1 LAARALAASGDG
13 PTLIE
18 AVTYRLEGHS
28 TSDDPRVY
36 RPDALVE
43 PWRRK
48 DPLLR
53 LATFL
58 ERRGA
63 LDGAARAALADDVKA
78 EIRQALAEA
87 EALAPA
93 PPLETLFEGVFAEP
107 LRQQRE
113 QWEELRAAVAA
124 DPRVA
129 SSAVEP

>member
-1 LAARALAASGDG
+1 M
-13 PTLIE
+13 IE

-36 RPDALVE
+36 RPEALVE
-43 PWRRK
+43 PWRRR

-53 LATFL
+53 LGAFL

-63 LDGAARAALADDVKA
+63 LTAAARGALVDEVKA
-78 EIRQALAEA
+78 EIQQAVVEA
-87 EALAPA
+87 EGFPPKPA
-93 PPLETLFEGVFAEP
+93 VETLFAGVYAEP

-113 QWEELRAAVAA
+113 QLDELRAAIAA

-129 SSAVEP
+129 GGPEGG